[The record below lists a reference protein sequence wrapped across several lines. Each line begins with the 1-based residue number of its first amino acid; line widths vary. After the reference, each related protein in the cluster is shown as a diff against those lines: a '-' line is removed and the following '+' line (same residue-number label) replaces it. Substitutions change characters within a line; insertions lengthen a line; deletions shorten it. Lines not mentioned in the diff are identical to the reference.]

1 MGEQAKRPDAHALRD
16 AAVRRAQSHQA
27 LVDANSDILA
37 QAADRLVTLDSDPR
51 ALDHWFHDEAVSRE
65 RSR

>member
-1 MGEQAKRPDAHALRD
+1 MGGQANQPDARALRD
-16 AAVRRAQSHQA
+16 AALRRAQSHQT
-27 LVDANSDILA
+27 LVETNSDILA

>member
-1 MGEQAKRPDAHALRD
+1 MDGQAKQHDARALRD
-16 AAVRRAQSHQA
+16 AALRRAQSQQS
-27 LVDANSDILA
+27 LVEINSDILA

-51 ALDHWFHDEAVSRE
+51 ALDHWFRDEAVSRE